1 MCLENII
8 PDKNDGIESLC
19 DRISL
24 KDAIKK
30 LSDTERQIIH
40 LRYYCDLSQ
49 QKTAEVLGL
58 SQVKVS
64 RCEKKIFEKLKGE
77 LLV

>member
-1 MCLENII
+1 MANFENIT
-8 PDKNDGIESLC
+8 IEKGMYRTKGGLTGA
-19 DRISL
+19 L
-24 KDAIKK
+24 EK
-30 LSDTERQIIH
+30 LEAGERKLIILRYFRDMSQSDTAR
-40 LRYYCDLSQ
+40 
-49 QKTAEVLGL
+49 ALGL